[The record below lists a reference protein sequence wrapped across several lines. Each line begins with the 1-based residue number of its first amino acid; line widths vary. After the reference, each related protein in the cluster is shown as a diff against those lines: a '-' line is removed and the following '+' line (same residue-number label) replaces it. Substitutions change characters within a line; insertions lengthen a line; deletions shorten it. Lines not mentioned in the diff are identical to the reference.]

1 VTIFSVTLRALRICP
16 MDRSRTRFPRD
27 ASSVNLYLT
36 HFPESART
44 AMGAVV
50 AIDVFRAFTTAAYA
64 FASGAAEIIMVA
76 DLDEALMLKSAGRVD
91 MTVGE
96 RHGLKPEGFDFGNS
110 PTAMSERD
118 LSGQRLA
125 QTTTNGTATLAA
137 APEGATLFAAALVN
151 ARATGRALSQGEEA
165 TIIAAGR
172 NGTTRADED
181 ELCALYLKTVAA
193 KAAYDAAALQ
203 DLLMRWFGTD
213 EFLITREHLGPRTDW
228 LLALELDK
236 FDFAIKVTREKGL
249 LVAKPT

>member
-1 VTIFSVTLRALRICP
+1 VTFH
-16 MDRSRTRFPRD
+16 
-27 ASSVNLYLT
+27 LT
-36 HFPESART
+36 SFPESART
-44 AMGAVV
+44 AKGAVV

-76 DLDEALMLKSAGRVD
+76 ELDEALALKRVGRAD
-91 MTVGE
+91 LTVGE
-96 RHGLKPEGFDFGNS
+96 RHGLKPDGFDFGNS

-137 APEGATLFAAALVN
+137 APEGAPLYAAALVN
-151 ARATGRALSQGEEA
+151 ARATGRALKREGAA
-165 TIIAAGR
+165 TLIAAGR

-181 ELCALYLKTVAA
+181 ELCALYVRSVAA
-193 KAAYDAAALQ
+193 GAPHDEAALQ

-213 EFLITREHLGPRTDW
+213 DFLKTREHLGPRTDW
-228 LLALELDK
+228 LLALELNK

-249 LVAKPT
+249 LVAKPA